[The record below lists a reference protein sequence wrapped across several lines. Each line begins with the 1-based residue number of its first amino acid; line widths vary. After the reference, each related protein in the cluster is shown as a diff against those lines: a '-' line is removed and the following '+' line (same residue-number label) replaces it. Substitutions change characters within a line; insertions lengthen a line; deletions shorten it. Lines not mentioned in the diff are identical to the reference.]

1 MGVPFSDKTVYQVNV
16 LLYSEYSNIGDTSV
30 NVREKTKHDDP
41 ATAREPSDLE
51 QFIGYNLKRA
61 YVIVQE
67 DFRAALGKDGLAP
80 RVFSALSLVVQFP
93 NITQSKLARKLGIER
108 SGLVAIIDELEKRAF
123 LKRTTVPGD
132 RRVQA
137 LVPTDKGITA
147 YRDSQ
152 KVVQD
157 HESALL
163 SNLTTDEKHT
173 LIRILGKIRALSDH
187 G

>member
-1 MGVPFSDKTVYQVNV
+1 MNV
-16 LLYSEYSNIGDTSV
+16 Q
-30 NVREKTKHDDP
+30 EKTQRDEP
-41 ATAREPSDLE
+41 TTAPEPSDLE

-123 LKRTTVPGD
+123 LRRTTVPGD

-137 LVPTDKGITA
+137 LVPTDNGITA
-147 YRDSQ
+147 YRDAQ
-152 KVVQD
+152 KVVQE
-157 HESALL
+157 HENVLL
-163 SNLTTDEKHT
+163 GNLTTDEKQT
-173 LIRILGKIRALSDH
+173 LIRLLGKIRSLSDH
-187 G
+187 SE